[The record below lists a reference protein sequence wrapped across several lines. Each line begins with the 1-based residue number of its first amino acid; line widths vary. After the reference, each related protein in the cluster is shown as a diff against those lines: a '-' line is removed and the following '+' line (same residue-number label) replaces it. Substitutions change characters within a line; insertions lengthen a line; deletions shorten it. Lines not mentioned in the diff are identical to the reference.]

1 MDATTMFS
9 PADEH
14 SSTPASAASPRL
26 SPNRQGDMVGGSGG
40 GASPDDSDSTSSAVV
55 SVASDAPATRL
66 PKAGQ
71 GLASYLRE
79 HRTMLQALAALWVSF
94 FACFVGVT
102 MPNAFMATEVGKGS
116 AAWVGML
123 YSMQPVG
130 VAVGSL
136 LAGPWHAR
144 WGNQHMMASGF
155 GIAGV
160 ALILT
165 AVVVPVLGMS
175 VPAVAALRVV
185 AGLGGGLSD
194 VSILNSYQ
202 VLFPEHLGQVL
213 GVSEGCIGAGAAVGP
228 ALGGI
233 MYDLQGWALPFVML
247 GLPYLLLMYVAPAFV
262 GRAAAYRAE
271 EPAVA
276 EGVAGLEGEDDE
288 VEEDRR
294 SPQETAVL
302 AVGVWASCHVMGSLS
317 PVLAERLPEA
327 YDFSQTE
334 VGLVLGW
341 SGVTYLA
348 SALLFG
354 RRLDRGG
361 AKQRCDMAVRSLL
374 YPGFGGLVVACVLM
388 GPVVPM
394 KLPKSVE
401 LASIIVGYT
410 IMSVSEA
417 FVLVGGMSAL
427 SSTAASAPQ
436 ASSIFNLAIN
446 IGYGTG
452 PVVLQAVVHATS
464 QRTGLLVSV
473 IFSLVYLIA
482 AHFFYRVVCPRT
494 ARAGGAAPSPT
505 SGGSDSAGSEQDDVE
520 LLVTQAESGTSIPD
534 AAEL

>member
-1 MDATTMFS
+1 MEASTMFS

-26 SPNRQGDMVGGSGG
+26 SPDKQGDMVGGSSGD
-40 GASPDDSDSTSSAVV
+40 ASPYDSDAPSSAVV
-55 SVASDAPATRL
+55 SVGSDAPATRL

-71 GLASYLRE
+71 GLASYIRE
-79 HRTMLQALAALWVSF
+79 HKTMLQALAALLVSF

-102 MPNAFMATEVGKGS
+102 MPNAFLATEVGKGP
-116 AAWVGML
+116 AAWVGVL

-136 LAGPWHAR
+136 LASPWHAR

-165 AVVVPVLGMS
+165 AVVVPVLGMN

-228 ALGGI
+228 ALGG
-233 MYDLQGWALPFVML
+233 MLYDLQGWTLPFVML
-247 GLPYLLLMYVAPAFV
+247 GLPYLMLMYVAPAFV

-271 EPAVA
+271 EPAAA
-276 EGVAGLEGEDDE
+276 EGAEVVVGEDDE
-288 VEEDRR
+288 VDEDRR
-294 SPQETAVL
+294 SPQESAVL

-327 YDFSQTE
+327 YGFSQTG

-341 SGVTYLA
+341 SGATYLA
-348 SALLFG
+348 SALVFG

-374 YPGFGGLVVACVLM
+374 YPGFGGLVVSCVLI

-394 KLPKSVE
+394 KLPASVE
-401 LASIIVGYT
+401 LASIIIGYT

-417 FVLVGGMSAL
+417 FVLVGGMAAL

-446 IGYGTG
+446 TGYGTG
-452 PVVLQAVVHATS
+452 PVVLQAIVSATS
-464 QRTGLLVSV
+464 QRTGLLVST
-473 IFSLVYLIA
+473 IFSLVYLIT
-482 AHFFYRVVCPRT
+482 AHCFYRVVRPGT
-494 ARAGGAAPSPT
+494 ARQGDASSPATAG
-505 SGGSDSAGSEQDDVE
+505 SAGSEQEAVE
-520 LLVTQAESGTSIPD
+520 LLVTQAESGESIPAD
-534 AAEL
+534 AEL